1 MVYGSMIRAR
11 YDPGTERIAHW
22 LFGAPTQA
30 VLRRIQEVEAFI
42 REDLGDFRSFSLDS
56 PTSRQ
61 KRIDALNA
69 VEEGCP

>member
-1 MVYGSMIRAR
+1 MIRAR
-11 YDPGTERIAHW
+11 YDPGTERIEHW
-22 LFGAPTQA
+22 LFGAPIQV